1 MIPQAVILV
10 GGLGTRLAEQFPD
23 VPKGLVPVNGR
34 PFLEWQL
41 DWLRRGGITKVLLA
55 AGYKGETF
63 EHYFAH
69 RPADGMIVVLSREPK
84 PLGTAGA
91 LRFAKGL
98 LAEDPVLILNGDTL
112 VPNLDFST
120 VWKKVFHSVEKT
132 PEFFHGVENS
142 RVPSP
147 SRETQGEREVYSAV
161 PLPGERG
168 SDRDRSG
175 NSFPRCGKIFV
186 APIENAGRYGTVE
199 FGADGFVTAFREK
212 APVAA
217 GFVNAGV
224 YLLPLDVIAS
234 IPPGEAVSIERDVF
248 PELVKQRRLAAIPV
262 EPPLL
267 DMGTLDGL
275 AKMEAFLQR

>member
-41 DWLRRGGITKVLLA
+41 DWLRRGGITRVLLA
-55 AGYKGETF
+55 AGHKGETF

-69 RPADGMIVVLSREPK
+69 RPADGMVVVLSREPK

-98 LAEDPVLILNGDTL
+98 LAEDPVLVLNGDTL

-132 PEFFHGVENS
+132 PGFFHGVEK
-142 RVPSP
+142 
-147 SRETQGEREVYSAV
+147 
-161 PLPGERG
+161 
-168 SDRDRSG
+168 
-175 NSFPRCGKIFV
+175 SFPQCGKIFV

-248 PELVKQRRLAAIPV
+248 PELVKQRRLAAVPV

-275 AKMEAFLQR
+275 AKMEAFLQA

>member
-1 MIPQAVILV
+1 M
-10 GGLGTRLAEQFPD
+10 GTRLAGEFPD

-34 PFLEWQL
+34 PFLEWQF
-41 DWLRRGGITKVLLA
+41 DWLRRGGITRILLA
-55 AGYKGETF
+55 AGHKAEVF
-63 EHYFAH
+63 ERYFAH
-69 RPADGMIVVLSREPK
+69 RPGDGMAVVLSSEPK

-98 LAEDPVLILNGDTL
+98 LAIDPVLVINGDTL
-112 VPNLDFST
+112 VPNLDFS
-120 VWKKVFHSVEKT
+120 VAWK
-132 PEFFHGVENS
+132 PFFHGVEKPADVFHS
-142 RVPSP
+142 MEKPFTLR
-147 SRETQGEREVYSAV
+147 
-161 PLPGERG
+161 
-168 SDRDRSG
+168 
-175 NSFPRCGKIFV
+175 GKIFV

-199 FGADGFVTAFREK
+199 FDAAGIVTAFREK

-234 IPPGEAVSIERDVF
+234 IPAGEAVSIERDIF

-267 DMGTLDGL
+267 DMGTPAGL
-275 AKMEAFLQR
+275 ATMEAFLRGRSAAAP